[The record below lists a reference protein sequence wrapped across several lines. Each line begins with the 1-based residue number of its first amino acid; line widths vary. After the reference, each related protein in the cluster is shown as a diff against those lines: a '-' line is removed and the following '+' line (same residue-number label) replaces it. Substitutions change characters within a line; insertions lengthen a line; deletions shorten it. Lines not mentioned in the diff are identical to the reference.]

1 MNPSIPKQT
10 RLILRVID
18 VTLEVSDLISNL
30 PNQLVI
36 FSFLLLDCQASL
48 LLIFWLLFSLLVIV
62 DDLDLSYL

>member
-1 MNPSIPKQT
+1 MSSIPKQT

-18 VTLEVSDLISNL
+18 GTLEVSDLVSNL

>member
-1 MNPSIPKQT
+1 MSSIPKQT

-18 VTLEVSDLISNL
+18 GTFEVSDLVSNL

>member
-1 MNPSIPKQT
+1 MSSIPKQT

-18 VTLEVSDLISNL
+18 GTFEVSDLVSNL

-48 LLIFWLLFSLLVIV
+48 LLIFWLLFNLLVIV